1 MIEICYV
8 LLGICLLIFVAY
20 LIELVKAHI
29 WLDVFIKLENY
40 KVDLNNSRKY
50 NTEVLNNEKTTNY

>member
-40 KVDLNNSRKY
+40 KVNLNNSRKY
-50 NTEVLNNEKTTNY
+50 NTEVLNNEKTINY